1 MKTWTRLTA
10 IRGEEEGGKG
20 LKEGEGISQRIYI
33 KDPWTWT
40 IVWGWTVE
48 VRGGLSRLGQRGK
61 IGTTVMAK
69 TKYFLKKK

>member
-1 MKTWTRLTA
+1 MKTWTRMTA

-40 IVWGWTVE
+40 ME